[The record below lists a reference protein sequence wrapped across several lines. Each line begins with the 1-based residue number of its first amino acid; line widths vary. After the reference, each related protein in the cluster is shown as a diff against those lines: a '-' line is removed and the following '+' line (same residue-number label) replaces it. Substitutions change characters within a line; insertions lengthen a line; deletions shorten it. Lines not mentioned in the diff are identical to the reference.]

1 MPLKDSYHLSFKKGN
16 EPLMV
21 NCFHNGNIQMATVE
35 VPKMIELIIPH
46 LERKLKVYIVY
57 RQLGCLAFSLEFW
70 TKIE

>member
-46 LERKLKVYIVY
+46 LERKLKVH
-57 RQLGCLAFSLEFW
+57 FSR
-70 TKIE
+70 